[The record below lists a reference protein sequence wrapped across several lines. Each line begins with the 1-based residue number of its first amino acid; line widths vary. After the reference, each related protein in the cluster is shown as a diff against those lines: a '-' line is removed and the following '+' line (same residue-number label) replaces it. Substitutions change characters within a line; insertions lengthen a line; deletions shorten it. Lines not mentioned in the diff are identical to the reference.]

1 MAAAADM
8 VGMLQRVMAMEG
20 PVVAAVLI
28 PAESG
33 KPRQVQVDMTPRL
46 KETNKLLGGSPT
58 FVGQVR
64 GGSRARSPAHPSLT
78 GRSVAWWGEAA
89 TQWPSEGVV
98 IMQRRDA
105 EEAGLV
111 RGRGRR

>member
-20 PVVAAVLI
+20 PVVKAVLI

-64 GGSRARSPAHPSLT
+64 RGSRVPSQA
-78 GRSVAWWGEAA
+78 SVAHWAVGCLAR
-89 TQWPSEGVV
+89 EGGHAV
-98 IMQRRDA
+98 A
-105 EEAGLV
+105 
-111 RGRGRR
+111 